1 MRAPAVLAAAGVL
14 LAGCSLGPRY
24 ERAAAPV
31 PQAWPTDAGIQ
42 RDEEALPRAD
52 YRTLFQDERL
62 VRLVALALEN
72 NRDLRRAAANV
83 ARARAQYG
91 IQRAALFPQVDAG
104 IDLVQRASG
113 SAPATSSAA
122 ADVSVNAYE
131 IDLFGRLR
139 SLRDAAGSDHSAA
152 RADAQAL
159 RLALIGDL
167 AEAWLQHAA
176 DRSLLDLA
184 RATVASAQRSVDL
197 TQARLTGGIAPR
209 TDLRQAQ
216 TILATARAD
225 VARYTAALAQVRNL
239 VELLAGA
246 PVEPALLPD
255 AIENAAARIGE
266 PAIAMSSAVLL
277 RRPDVMAAEHEL
289 RAAHAEVAAA
299 RAALFPRV
307 TLGALI
313 GLVGPSLDGLFGDPG
328 TRVRQGAAAVNY
340 PIFRAGA
347 GRAGV
352 AASQAQREALLAAYE
367 RAIQSA
373 YRETAD
379 VLARRA
385 TIADQLAADRLR
397 VEAAEDAQRLSEA
410 RYRGGIDSFLQ
421 ALDAQRSA
429 YAARRMLIATQLE
442 AARTRVRLY
451 RTLGGE
457 AADETDLR

>member
-31 PQAWPTDAGIQ
+31 PQGWPADTGIQ

-139 SLRDAAGSDHSAA
+139 SRRDAASDHYAA

-328 TRVRQGAAAVNY
+328 TRVRQGAVAVNY

-429 YAARRMLIATQLE
+429 YAARRTLIATQLE

>member
-1 MRAPAVLAAAGVL
+1 
-14 LAGCSLGPRY
+14 
-24 ERAAAPV
+24 
-31 PQAWPTDAGIQ
+31 
-42 RDEEALPRAD
+42 
-52 YRTLFQDERL
+52 
-62 VRLVALALEN
+62 
-72 NRDLRRAAANV
+72 
-83 ARARAQYG
+83 
-91 IQRAALFPQVDAG
+91 
-104 IDLVQRASG
+104 
-113 SAPATSSAA
+113 
-122 ADVSVNAYE
+122 
-131 IDLFGRLR
+131 
-139 SLRDAAGSDHSAA
+139 
-152 RADAQAL
+152 
-159 RLALIGDL
+159 
-167 AEAWLQHAA
+167 
-176 DRSLLDLA
+176 
-184 RATVASAQRSVDL
+184 
-197 TQARLTGGIAPR
+197 
-209 TDLRQAQ
+209 
-216 TILATARAD
+216 
-225 VARYTAALAQVRNL
+225 
-239 VELLAGA
+239 
-246 PVEPALLPD
+246 
-255 AIENAAARIGE
+255 
-266 PAIAMSSAVLL
+266 VLL

-429 YAARRMLIATQLE
+429 YAARRTLIATQLE